1 MIFIIDK
8 DNFDMKILDEL
19 NVLPPQLDPLKVT
32 LIFIEDLQNLVQ
44 NTWDDIESA
53 LVKLLKDE

>member
-1 MIFIIDK
+1 MIDSK
-8 DNFDMKILDEL
+8 NFDIKILEEL

-32 LIFIEDLQNLVQ
+32 LIFIEDLQALVQ
-44 NTWDDIESA
+44 NTWDDIESV